1 MPQSKKR
8 KAHKH
13 DHIDYV
19 PHAKQK
25 KSTVPLAII
34 VCTVLAI
41 GIAWFAAGSS
51 ALGLVI
57 NAAAGI
63 IVGYFGGKEMD
74 KAFNK

>member
-1 MPQSKKR
+1 MPQTKQR
-8 KAHKH
+8 KAHTH
-13 DHIDYV
+13 NHIDYL

-25 KSTVPLAII
+25 KSTVPLVII

-57 NAAAGI
+57 GAAAGI